1 MSQDKTTQIIENLSE
16 ESREAV
22 RQFLTTQSTLAL
34 ATVKANGDPQIA
46 PLFYVSDDEL
56 NLYWLSSANSLH
68 SINLTSHPQVA
79 VTIYPTVW
87 QWIHI
92 RGLQIEGKAQTI
104 TDERIREEILRRY
117 LLKFNLPASFDG
129 QIAASTLYQLKPT
142 WLRWL
147 DNSVKF
153 GFKAET
159 TELNALS

>member
-1 MSQDKTTQIIENLSE
+1 MNQDRTNEIMEKLSD

-22 RQFLTTQSTLAL
+22 RQFLMSQSTLAL
-34 ATVKANGDPQIA
+34 ATVKPNGNPQIA
-46 PLFYVSDDEL
+46 PLFYVSDDTL
-56 NLYWLSSANSLH
+56 NLYWLSSANSGH
-68 SINLTSHPQVA
+68 SLNLKLHPQVA
-79 VTIYPTVW
+79 VTIYPAVW

-92 RGLQIEGKAQTI
+92 RGLQIEGEVSPI
-104 TDERIREEILRRY
+104 TDERIREDILRRY
-117 LLKFNLPASFDG
+117 LLKFNLPSSFDG

-159 TELNALS
+159 TEI